1 MIINFTSSD
10 STVNS
15 YFTLCDNQSWT
26 ISVNQIVLTFPRV
39 TKSCI
44 YEVITNLICR
54 TDGNESRVLF
64 YIFLAKGTNHF
75 TYQPTQ
81 NQVYKLRLHSFSESV
96 FILRSSDTQQEILI
110 KNGAFSFNLKPDAG
124 IL

>member
-1 MIINFTSSD
+1 MIINFTSSE

-15 YFTLCDNQSWT
+15 YLNLCDNQSWN
-26 ISVNQIVLTFPRV
+26 ISVKQVVLNFSRV
-39 TKSCI
+39 PKSCI

-64 YIFLAKGTNHF
+64 YIFLQKGTNHF

-81 NQVYKLRLHSFSESV
+81 NLEYKLRLHSFSESV

-110 KNGAFSFNLKPDAG
+110 NNGAFSFNLKSDAG